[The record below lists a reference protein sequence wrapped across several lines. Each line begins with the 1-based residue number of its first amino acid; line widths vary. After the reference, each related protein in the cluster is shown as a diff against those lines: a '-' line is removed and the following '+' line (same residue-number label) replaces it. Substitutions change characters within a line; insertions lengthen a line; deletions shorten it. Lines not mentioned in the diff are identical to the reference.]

1 MAFTFSNPSVKILE
15 SKYYTIGNLGCFL
28 RMICSSFYL
37 SIILQTEHWNM
48 TRYLNMVLESDWH
61 DDLDVAR
68 AVHTPRGNM
77 VIQVKRK
84 NVCVCVGERI
94 KRERVCVKMK
104 G

>member
-1 MAFTFSNPSVKILE
+1 
-15 SKYYTIGNLGCFL
+15 
-28 RMICSSFYL
+28 
-37 SIILQTEHWNM
+37 M

-84 NVCVCVGERI
+84 NVCVCVCVGERI